1 MQSTTNF
8 PSFYIQLAEMRI
20 EKYNGENT
28 IFNFYSDIVF
38 WQNLGL
44 TFKDNTFV
52 FMIKQNPELLERI
65 KTIMK
70 HLETLFKELYKYDGR
85 LYFI

>member
-1 MQSTTNF
+1 MQSNTNF

-28 IFNFYSDIVF
+28 IFNFYADIVF

-44 TFKDNTFV
+44 TFKDYTFV
-52 FMIKQNPELLERI
+52 FIIKQNPYLLERI
-65 KTIMK
+65 KVIIK
-70 HLETLFKELYKYDGR
+70 NLETLFKELYKYDGR